1 MNSLKQTLLAKLR
14 RPVHISYISRHL
26 TKLPEDQTL
35 VLLNDL
41 IEQGLVE
48 ESKYGKDYFVNTK
61 K

>member
-1 MNSLKQTLLAKLR
+1 MNSLKQTLISKLR
-14 RPVHISYISRHL
+14 RPVHITFIAQHL
-26 TKLPEDQTL
+26 TKTTVEQTRKY
-35 VLLNDL
+35 LNEL